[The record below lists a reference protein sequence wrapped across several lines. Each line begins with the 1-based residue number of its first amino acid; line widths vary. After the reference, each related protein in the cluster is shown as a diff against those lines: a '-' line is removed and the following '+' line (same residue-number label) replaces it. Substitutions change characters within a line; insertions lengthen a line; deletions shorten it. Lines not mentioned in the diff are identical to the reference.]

1 MDSRL
6 FEAAQL
12 GDNQAMLH
20 LVHESP
26 DVLDQVTKSNENT
39 ALHVASRAGQSE
51 FVSEILRIRP
61 QLLNVVNR
69 RLDTALHEAAREG
82 HTAVVKILLE
92 HDSHLAYKVNQQ
104 CETAL
109 FTASEE
115 GHLSVV
121 KQLLQIAY
129 LISME
134 SEKPDE
140 RTSLHAAAI
149 RGHSDIIRELAKVKP
164 GLVRKAD
171 NQGTTPLHS
180 AASQG
185 HLEVTRAL
193 LSVDPDICY
202 ALDGSGRTPLHVAAM
217 KGRLSVLHEI
227 LCLRL
232 DSAHVVTNE
241 GETIL
246 HSAVENNQI
255 EVLKHLIDM
264 LDTTE
269 LINKRDNYGNTVLHL
284 ATRKKLSQM
293 VRWLV
298 SNTTVNVNALNK
310 ADLTA
315 LDILEKES
323 SHSGAMIIGATLR
336 TAEAKRGYELP
347 PEYSKSEELR
357 RNVTSIHQSVQE
369 QLFRT
374 NDTGD
379 RVHGI
384 AKELRELHK
393 EGVKNA
399 ANTITVVAVLIATVT
414 FTAVFTVPGGLK
426 NDGPYEGT
434 AIMAKTI
441 AFKVFLISDTV
452 ALFASLMIVLILVT
466 VVPFQKRMLMK
477 LLFFSNKV
485 MWVALGCTATT
496 FISAAYVVVA
506 PKAKWLA
513 IAVCASGAGSMAFMF
528 GALSLLVANHQL
540 RKAELRRRKPSKR
553 IRGKSRSRDSTERL
567 EEVEVVGR
575 LSKRRWKR
583 SPSSTDSDIESS
595 EKDGFHPV

>member
-12 GDNQAMLH
+12 GNNQEMLQ
-20 LVHESP
+20 LVQENP
-26 DVLDQVTKSNENT
+26 DVLDQVTKPNENT

-61 QLLNVVNR
+61 QLVNIVNR

-82 HTAVVKILLE
+82 HTEVVKILLE

-121 KQLLQIAY
+121 KQLLQIAS

-217 KGRLSVLHEI
+217 KGRISVLDEI

-241 GETIL
+241 GETIF

-255 EVLKHLIDM
+255 EVLKHLIDK
-264 LDTTE
+264 LDTAE
-269 LINKRDNYGNTVLHL
+269 LINKQDSRGNTVLHL
-284 ATRKKLSQM
+284 ATRKKLSQCGF
-293 VRWLV
+293 
-298 SNTTVNVNALNK
+298 
-310 ADLTA
+310 ADGEMAGVEHHCKCECL
-315 LDILEKES
+315 KQS
-323 SHSGAMIIGATLR
+323 
-336 TAEAKRGYELP
+336 EAKRGDEVPL
-347 PEYSKSEELR
+347 ENFKSEELR
-357 RNVTSIHQSVQE
+357 RNVSEIHQNVQA
-369 QLFRT
+369 QLDRAK
-374 NDTGD
+374 DTSD
-379 RVHGI
+379 RVHVI

-393 EGVKNA
+393 DGVKNV

-434 AIMAKTI
+434 AVMAKTM

-466 VVPFQKRMLMK
+466 VVPFHKRMLMK
-477 LLFFSNKV
+477 LLFIGNKV
-485 MWVALGCTATT
+485 MWVALVCTATA
-496 FISAAYVVVA
+496 FNSAVYVVVA
-506 PKAKWLA
+506 PNSKSLA
-513 IAVCASGAGSMAFMF
+513 IGVWVFGLVSMGFMF
-528 GALSLLVANHQL
+528 GALSWLVAKHQL
-540 RKAELRRRKPSKR
+540 RKAELRKRKSRKH
-553 IRGKSRSRDSTERL
+553 ISGKSRSRDSTERL
-567 EEVEVVGR
+567 EEDEVGR
-575 LSKRRWKR
+575 LSKRKR
-583 SPSSTDSDIESS
+583 SLSSPDSDLESS
-595 EKDGFHPV
+595 ETDGFHVV